1 MVLFFPVQQ
10 ELDCISD
17 SGRILGKIKFDL
29 AKGEYLFCPDNESV
43 VLSDKEQSSIAE
55 KLVSLELGKS
65 SIPMQDDD

>member
-17 SGRILGKIKFDL
+17 SGRILGKIKFEL
-29 AKGEYLFCPDNESV
+29 SKGEFIFYPENESL
-43 VLSDKEQSSIAE
+43 VLSDSEELSIAE
-55 KLVSLELGKS
+55 RLAGLASGRF